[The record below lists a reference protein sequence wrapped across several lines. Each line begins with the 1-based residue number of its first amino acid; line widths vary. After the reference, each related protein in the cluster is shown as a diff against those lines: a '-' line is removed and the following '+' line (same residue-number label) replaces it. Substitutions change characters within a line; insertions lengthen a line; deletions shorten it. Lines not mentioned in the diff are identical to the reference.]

1 MRKNLFKCWILINV
15 FFVYSNL
22 YFGQNV
28 LDTIYLMNGQKVGSV
43 VIDTSFALVT
53 YKIPNSQQPDKIR
66 NFEKDD
72 IFCIRYKNGDLFY
85 YYSQD
90 TARGDWFTREE
101 MWYFT
106 QGERDAQKGFKPVA
120 TIIIGGTLGIA
131 AGMTG
136 MYVAPALPLGFY
148 LISDVTKIKIRHS
161 SISNPELL
169 QHDAYI
175 LGYQKVARSR
185 RRIYA
190 IIGGA
195 AGLAL
200 GYTTYFI
207 FKNQYPQSLKDLLFN

>member
-1 MRKNLFKCWILINV
+1 MRV
-15 FFVYSNL
+15 FL
-22 YFGQNV
+22 YFWMYLSIHFYSLAQNT
-28 LDTIYLMNGQKVGSV
+28 LDTIYLMNGQKVESI

-53 YKIPNSQQPDKIR
+53 YKMPVSTNPEKIR

-72 IFCIRYKNGDLFY
+72 IFCIRYKDGTHFY

-101 MWYFT
+101 MWHFT

-120 TIIIGGTLGIA
+120 TMLIGGTLGLA

-136 MYVAPALPLGFY
+136 MYVAPALPIGFY
-148 LISDVTKIKIRHS
+148 LISDITKIKIRHS
-161 SISNPELL
+161 SVSNPELL

-175 LGYQKVARSR
+175 LGYQKVARSK
-185 RRIYA
+185 RRIYS

-195 AGLAL
+195 SGLLL
-200 GYTTYFI
+200 GYIAYFS
-207 FKNQYPQSLKDLLFN
+207 FKSQYPPDIKDLLFN